1 MEKRNYRW
9 FGLLVLVLLLA
20 LVGCQGAS
28 KPTVTIISNVASSTI
43 VEGQDLSIEAEAKDA
58 KGITR
63 IELAADDQVV
73 FTANVNPPRVSVVVP
88 LTWKATRG
96 THTLS
101 VRALNVDNILS
112 DPASVVVNVSASA
125 PVPTPAPTTVPT
137 AGPQPTTACAHDAAF
152 VTDVTV
158 PDGMPFLPNQAFDK
172 TWRMKNTGNCAWT
185 GQIQWVYVSGEAMA
199 TVKAVA
205 APNTPPG
212 GTADFTIPMTAPSTL
227 GRHQGNWRLRD
238 ERGALFGQTA
248 DVVIHVVSPAPPPQ
262 AVIISPVNGFRL
274 TAGQPVRVTFQGN
287 GNNELSSVS
296 LYINGVEVARE
307 TALALTRQITG
318 YFDWVP
324 GIGNYDLYAV
334 AVDILNQS
342 STSAHVSGSVQ
353 DSCQPSISFRADR
366 TTINLNEHTMLR
378 WDVECVTAIY
388 LDGQGVSGH
397 DARDVAPTSTK
408 TYTLRV
414 NKYDGSYEDRQ
425 VTIIVNQPAPTPAPP
440 PTSAPT
446 PPPAPARRNIWGDWL
461 GGEYGMNLSEA
472 LGCPGPECSVRGTLA
487 HGTFTPR
494 EVQGTINVNTGAIS
508 LKGVLLGSNVKF
520 DGTVDATSTHMSGQ
534 LTDGPNTITITF
546 TKK

>member
-1 MEKRNYRW
+1 MERSYRW
-9 FGLLVLVLLLA
+9 FGLLMVALLLG

-28 KPTVTIISNVASSTI
+28 KPTVLIISDVASSTI
-43 VEGQDLSIEAEAKDA
+43 VEGQEITIKADAKDS

-63 IELAADDQVV
+63 LELNVDAQVASTV
-73 FTANVNPPRVSVVVP
+73 NVNPPQVSIVAP
-88 LTWKATRG
+88 LTWQAARG
-96 THTLS
+96 AHTLS

-137 AGPQPTTACAHDAAF
+137 AAPQPTTACAHDAAF

-185 GQIQWVYVSGEAMA
+185 GQIQLVYVSGEAMA

-212 GTADFTIPMTAPSTL
+212 GTADFTISMTAPSTL
-227 GRHQGNWRLRD
+227 GRHLGDWRLRD
-238 ERGALFGQTA
+238 ERGALFGQTV

-296 LYINGVEVARE
+296 LYINGALVARE
-307 TALALTRQITG
+307 TSPALTHQITG
-318 YFDWVP
+318 YYGWVP
-324 GIGNYDLYAV
+324 SVGNYDLYAV
-334 AVDILNQS
+334 AVDLLNQS
-342 STSAHVSGSVQ
+342 TTSAHVSGSVQ
-353 DSCQPSISFRADR
+353 NDCQPSISFRADR
-366 TTINLNEHTMLR
+366 TNINLNEHTMLR
-378 WDVECVTAIY
+378 WDVECVTGVY

-414 NKYDGSYEDRQ
+414 VKVDSSTEDRQ
-425 VTIIVNQPAPTPAPP
+425 VTITVNQPTPPP
-440 PTSAPT
+440 PTPT
-446 PPPAPARRNIWGDWL
+446 PIPTQPPAPARRNVWGDWL
-461 GGEYGMNLSEA
+461 ASEYGMNLSEA

-508 LKGVLLGSNVKF
+508 LKGVLLGSTLRF